1 MCAIMLSIGAFAQK
15 GEQAVGINL
24 NVSPCLESGASL
36 TNFGLS
42 AKYQYGITDAIRV
55 EGALGYDFKAK
66 GVGIFEVGANAHYLF
81 NVTDKIKIYPLVGL
95 GYANVSG
102 WGYDT
107 SCKVT
112 GFNPVTGEPI
122 VEKLGDDSDSGSASK
137 VYFNVGAG
145 AEYAL
150 TDRFGIN
157 FELKYQY
164 IKDFSRLPISLG
176 VTYKF

>member
-1 MCAIMLSIGAFAQK
+1 MCAVMLSVAAFAQK

-55 EGALGYDFKAK
+55 EGVLGYDFKSK
-66 GVGIFEVGANAHYLF
+66 GVGFFEVGANAHYLF
-81 NVTDKIKIYPLVGL
+81 NVANKIKVYPLIGL

-102 WGYDT
+102 SGGGTYT
-107 SCKVT
+107 AT
-112 GFNPVTGEPI
+112 GGNPITGEI
-122 VEKLGDDSDSGSASK
+122 VWEQTEKGGSSSLNK

>member
-36 TNFGLS
+36 TNFGIS

-55 EGALGYDFKAK
+55 EGALGYDFKSK
-66 GVGIFEVGANAHYLF
+66 GIGIFEVGANAHYLF

-102 WGYDT
+102 SYGGTYT
-107 SCKVT
+107 VT
-112 GFNPVTGEPI
+112 GMDFNTGEPKWEQT
-122 VEKLGDDSDSGSASK
+122 EKGGSSSMSK
-137 VYFNVGAG
+137 FYFNIGAG